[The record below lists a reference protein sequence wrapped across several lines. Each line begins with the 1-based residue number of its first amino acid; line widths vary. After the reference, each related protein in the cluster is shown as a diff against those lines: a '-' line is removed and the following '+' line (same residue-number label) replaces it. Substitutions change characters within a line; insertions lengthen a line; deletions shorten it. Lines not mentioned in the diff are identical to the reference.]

1 MEPSRCLVVTLLA
14 RNCRRGVWELR
25 RYVRVS
31 LEDGEFLAGAD
42 DIDSGPEG
50 RR

>member
-1 MEPSRCLVVTLLA
+1 VEPSRCLVVTLLA

-31 LEDGEFLAGAD
+31 LEDGEFLAGL
-42 DIDSGPEG
+42 SGLEES
-50 RR
+50 RLLRM